1 MNIKLT
7 MQDFIHKK
15 IAVTFDSLEQEEEFL
30 KLCAAEGLRWN
41 AGECADKFVPLWYG
55 FAEDGEAIAY
65 HDVLMHCNRAY
76 YKSNGYTLV
85 PASAFFANDES
96 KENPVTKYKVII
108 ECVDGK
114 TTTASLFA
122 DGKEVKYKMCRCHY
136 TDKFRLSTGVKIA
149 VKRLFAKKELYWK
162 EWK

>member
-1 MNIKLT
+1 MNRKLT

-30 KLCAAEGLRWN
+30 KLCAAEGLRWFT
-41 AGECADKFVPLWYG
+41 GKCADKFVPSKFG
-55 FAEDGEAIAY
+55 FEEDGEAIAY
-65 HDVLMHCNRAY
+65 HDVLTHRNRAY
-76 YKSNGYTLV
+76 YKSIGYKLV
-85 PASAFFANDES
+85 PASAFFANNKS
-96 KENPVTKYKVII
+96 KEKPVTRYKVII

-114 TTTASLFA
+114 TTTAWLFA

-136 TDKFRLSTGVKIA
+136 TDKFSLATGVKIA
-149 VKRLFAKKELYWK
+149 VERLFAKKELYWK

>member
-1 MNIKLT
+1 MNRKLT

-15 IAVTFDSLEQEEEFL
+15 IAVTFDSLEQEKEFL
-30 KLCAAEGLRWN
+30 KLCAANGLKWSNNLR
-41 AGECADKFVPLWYG
+41 ADEYASSKYG

-65 HDVLMHCNRAY
+65 HDALTHCHRTY
-76 YKSNGYTLV
+76 YKSIGYTLV
-85 PASAFFANDES
+85 PASAFFADDES
-96 KENPVTKYKVII
+96 KEKPITKYKVII

-114 TTTASLFA
+114 TTTAWLFA

-149 VKRLFAKKELYWK
+149 VERLFAKKGEKEL
-162 EWK
+162 

>member
-1 MNIKLT
+1 MNRKLT

-30 KLCAAEGLRWN
+30 KLCAAEGLRWFT
-41 AGECADKFVPLWYG
+41 GKCADKFVPSKFG
-55 FAEDGEAIAY
+55 FEEDGEAIAY
-65 HDVLMHCNRAY
+65 NDVLMHSHRAF

-85 PASAFFANDES
+85 HASAFFADDES
-96 KENPVTKYKVII
+96 KENPITKYKVII

-114 TTTASLFA
+114 TTTAWLFA
-122 DGKEVKYKMCRCHY
+122 DGKVVKFKMCRCHY

-149 VKRLFAKKELYWK
+149 VERLFAKKGENEL
-162 EWK
+162 